1 MVTAV
6 AEAEATLQTV
16 VAVRERII
24 EAYKDILR
32 MPICTA
38 WRTSM
43 GEELNEITVLELGR
57 EATWVM
63 MLVAGPLLVVGTAV
77 GVVVALLQALT
88 TIQEMTLTFVPK
100 IVAMLLALVLFL
112 PFMLTTLIEFTQ
124 RLFERI
130 AQVG

>member
-1 MVTAV
+1 
-6 AEAEATLQTV
+6 
-16 VAVRERII
+16 
-24 EAYKDILR
+24 
-32 MPICTA
+32 
-38 WRTSM
+38 M
-43 GEELNEITVLELGR
+43 GEQLNEIAILELAR

-63 MLVAGPLLVVGTAV
+63 MLVAGPLLVVGTAI

-100 IVAMLLALVLFL
+100 MVAMLLALVLFL

-130 AQVG
+130 AQGG

>member
-1 MVTAV
+1 
-6 AEAEATLQTV
+6 
-16 VAVRERII
+16 
-24 EAYKDILR
+24 
-32 MPICTA
+32 
-38 WRTSM
+38 M
-43 GEELNEITVLELGR
+43 GEELNEIAVLELGR

-63 MLVAGPLLVVGTAV
+63 MLVAGPLLIVGTVV

-88 TIQEMTLTFVPK
+88 TIQEMTLIFVPK

-130 AQVG
+130 AQGG

>member
-1 MVTAV
+1 
-6 AEAEATLQTV
+6 
-16 VAVRERII
+16 
-24 EAYKDILR
+24 
-32 MPICTA
+32 
-38 WRTSM
+38 M

-124 RLFERI
+124 RVFERI
-130 AQVG
+130 AQGG

>member
-1 MVTAV
+1 
-6 AEAEATLQTV
+6 
-16 VAVRERII
+16 
-24 EAYKDILR
+24 
-32 MPICTA
+32 
-38 WRTSM
+38 M
-43 GEELNEITVLELGR
+43 GEELNEITVLEPGR

-130 AQVG
+130 AQGG

>member
-1 MVTAV
+1 
-6 AEAEATLQTV
+6 
-16 VAVRERII
+16 
-24 EAYKDILR
+24 
-32 MPICTA
+32 
-38 WRTSM
+38 M

-63 MLVAGPLLVVGTAV
+63 MLVAGPLLVVGTVV

-88 TIQEMTLTFVPK
+88 TIQEMTFVPK

-130 AQVG
+130 AQGG

>member
-1 MVTAV
+1 
-6 AEAEATLQTV
+6 
-16 VAVRERII
+16 
-24 EAYKDILR
+24 
-32 MPICTA
+32 
-38 WRTSM
+38 M
-43 GEELNEITVLELGR
+43 GEQLNEIAILELAR
-57 EATWVM
+57 EATWTM

-130 AQVG
+130 AQGG

>member
-1 MVTAV
+1 
-6 AEAEATLQTV
+6 
-16 VAVRERII
+16 
-24 EAYKDILR
+24 
-32 MPICTA
+32 
-38 WRTSM
+38 M

-63 MLVAGPLLVVGTAV
+63 MLVAGPLLVVGTVV

>member
-1 MVTAV
+1 
-6 AEAEATLQTV
+6 
-16 VAVRERII
+16 
-24 EAYKDILR
+24 
-32 MPICTA
+32 
-38 WRTSM
+38 M
-43 GEELNEITVLELGR
+43 GEELNEIAILELAR

-100 IVAMLLALVLFL
+100 MVAMLLALVLFL

-130 AQVG
+130 AQGG

>member
-1 MVTAV
+1 
-6 AEAEATLQTV
+6 
-16 VAVRERII
+16 
-24 EAYKDILR
+24 
-32 MPICTA
+32 
-38 WRTSM
+38 
-43 GEELNEITVLELGR
+43 LNEIAVLELGR

-63 MLVAGPLLVVGTAV
+63 MLVAGPLLVVGTVV

-130 AQVG
+130 AQGG

>member
-1 MVTAV
+1 
-6 AEAEATLQTV
+6 
-16 VAVRERII
+16 
-24 EAYKDILR
+24 
-32 MPICTA
+32 
-38 WRTSM
+38 M

-63 MLVAGPLLVVGTAV
+63 MLVAGPLLVVGAVV

>member
-1 MVTAV
+1 
-6 AEAEATLQTV
+6 
-16 VAVRERII
+16 
-24 EAYKDILR
+24 
-32 MPICTA
+32 
-38 WRTSM
+38 M

-63 MLVAGPLLVVGTAV
+63 MLVAAPLLVVGTAV

-124 RLFERI
+124 RVFERI
-130 AQVG
+130 AQGG

>member
-1 MVTAV
+1 M
-6 AEAEATLQTV
+6 
-16 VAVRERII
+16 
-24 EAYKDILR
+24 
-32 MPICTA
+32 
-38 WRTSM
+38 
-43 GEELNEITVLELGR
+43 NEITVLEIGR

-63 MLVAGPLLVVGTAV
+63 MLVAGPLLVVGTVV

-130 AQVG
+130 AQGG

>member
-1 MVTAV
+1 
-6 AEAEATLQTV
+6 
-16 VAVRERII
+16 
-24 EAYKDILR
+24 
-32 MPICTA
+32 
-38 WRTSM
+38 M
-43 GEELNEITVLELGR
+43 GEQLNEIAILELAR

-100 IVAMLLALVLFL
+100 MVAMLLAMVLFL

-130 AQVG
+130 AQGG

>member
-1 MVTAV
+1 
-6 AEAEATLQTV
+6 
-16 VAVRERII
+16 
-24 EAYKDILR
+24 
-32 MPICTA
+32 
-38 WRTSM
+38 M

-63 MLVAGPLLVVGTAV
+63 MLVAGPLLVVGTVV

-130 AQVG
+130 AQGG

>member
-1 MVTAV
+1 M
-6 AEAEATLQTV
+6 
-16 VAVRERII
+16 
-24 EAYKDILR
+24 
-32 MPICTA
+32 
-38 WRTSM
+38 
-43 GEELNEITVLELGR
+43 NEITVLELGR

-63 MLVAGPLLVVGTAV
+63 MLVAGPLLVVGTVV

>member
-1 MVTAV
+1 
-6 AEAEATLQTV
+6 
-16 VAVRERII
+16 
-24 EAYKDILR
+24 
-32 MPICTA
+32 
-38 WRTSM
+38 M
-43 GEELNEITVLELGR
+43 GEELNEIAVLELGR

-63 MLVAGPLLVVGTAV
+63 MLVAGPLLVVGTVV

-112 PFMLTTLIEFTQ
+112 PFMLTTLVEFTQ

-130 AQVG
+130 AQGG

>member
-1 MVTAV
+1 
-6 AEAEATLQTV
+6 
-16 VAVRERII
+16 
-24 EAYKDILR
+24 
-32 MPICTA
+32 
-38 WRTSM
+38 M
-43 GEELNEITVLELGR
+43 GEQLNEIAILELAR

-100 IVAMLLALVLFL
+100 MVAMLLALVLFL

-130 AQVG
+130 AQGG

>member
-1 MVTAV
+1 M
-6 AEAEATLQTV
+6 
-16 VAVRERII
+16 
-24 EAYKDILR
+24 
-32 MPICTA
+32 
-38 WRTSM
+38 
-43 GEELNEITVLELGR
+43 NEIAVLELGR

-63 MLVAGPLLVVGTAV
+63 MLVAGPLLVVGTVV

-130 AQVG
+130 AQGG

>member
-1 MVTAV
+1 
-6 AEAEATLQTV
+6 
-16 VAVRERII
+16 
-24 EAYKDILR
+24 
-32 MPICTA
+32 
-38 WRTSM
+38 M

-112 PFMLTTLIEFTQ
+112 PFMLTTLMEFTQ
-124 RLFERI
+124 RMFERI
-130 AQVG
+130 AQGG